1 MNHPSVQVEADELA
15 ENLSK
20 AFTLFSHC
28 HNGYNSSQYMNDIDI
43 NKLGKIDRITFQN
56 PVHYFILFLECS
68 ITKFMNFYREKFPR
82 ASILP
87 KMHIMEEHAVPWMR
101 RWRVG
106 AGLMGEQGAE
116 SVHAHFMKLERI
128 HQGIASDVDRLK
140 YIVKEH
146 LLEAEPSLTCL
157 RPPIKKRKFQT
168 AEESQSDQTFQ
179 ESDSPSCDTA

>member
-1 MNHPSVQVEADELA
+1 
-15 ENLSK
+15 
-20 AFTLFSHC
+20 
-28 HNGYNSSQYMNDIDI
+28 
-43 NKLGKIDRITFQN
+43 
-56 PVHYFILFLECS
+56 
-68 ITKFMNFYREKFPR
+68 MNFYREKFPH
-82 ASILP
+82 ASIFP
-87 KMHIMEEHAVPWMR
+87 KMHIMEEHAVSWMR

-128 HQGIASDVDRLK
+128 HHGIASDVDRLK
-140 YIVKEH
+140 YIPVVKEH

-157 RPPIKKRKFQT
+157 RPPIKKRKYQT